1 MIPLGVRTI
10 FARCVMTDVGA
21 QFIAPAWGAMPLP
34 GRNELRPYI
43 HPSSSYKLV
52 SVKRRSCKN
61 PTHTRSLYLSLGH
74 IRAIVGCGNTSV
86 ILTMRKNKLDIWLL
100 LRDCG
105 E

>member
-1 MIPLGVRTI
+1 MGVHRI

-43 HPSSSYKLV
+43 HPSSSHKLV

-61 PTHTRSLYLSLGH
+61 PTHTRREVCALHY
-74 IRAIVGCGNTSV
+74 VV
-86 ILTMRKNKLDIWLL
+86 TMI
-100 LRDCG
+100 
-105 E
+105 